1 MSEIKPSSLQ
11 WFPQRRLD
19 EDFPLAFW
27 FAGLWFYLKGF
38 LYLCYLYM
46 LGLEPPP
53 YSDSVK
59 FEIIYFA
66 VAMIPCVLLGLAMWN
81 EKRGYTWVAILFL
94 VIDTPILFA
103 HVMRLWEEG
112 YLDAGL
118 TGVLEIGSLVLNV
131 IAFAWLLSSYSR
143 LRAEPVK
150 KPVR

>member
-1 MSEIKPSSLQ
+1 MVPAEEARRG
-11 WFPQRRLD
+11 FP
-19 EDFPLAFW
+19 
-27 FAGLWFYLKGF
+27 AGLLVRGTMVYLKGF

-66 VAMIPCVLLGLAMWN
+66 VAMIPSVLLGLAMWN
-81 EKRGYTWVAILFL
+81 EKRRYTWVAILFL
-94 VIDTPILFA
+94 VIDTPILFS

-131 IAFAWLLSSYSR
+131 IAFAWLMSSYSKVT
-143 LRAEPVK
+143 AEPAQK
-150 KPVR
+150 RAG